1 MFKNSQ
7 IKRENKRIIK
17 LREQSK
23 RKPNC
28 NSCKYIRLYDIAMG
42 YECYK
47 CKLYD
52 PNFSTMKRHE
62 YKCGNYKPDREYK
75 KYLERVEHEK
85 SQRTLC

>member
-1 MFKNSQ
+1 MFNTLK
-7 IKRENKRIIK
+7 IKRENLRI
-17 LREQSK
+17 RNFNEQSK

-28 NSCKYIRLYDIAMG
+28 SSCKYIRLYDIAMG

-52 PNFSTMKRHE
+52 PNFNTIKIHE
-62 YKCGNYKPDREYK
+62 YKCENYSPDREYK

-85 SQRTLC
+85 SQGTLC